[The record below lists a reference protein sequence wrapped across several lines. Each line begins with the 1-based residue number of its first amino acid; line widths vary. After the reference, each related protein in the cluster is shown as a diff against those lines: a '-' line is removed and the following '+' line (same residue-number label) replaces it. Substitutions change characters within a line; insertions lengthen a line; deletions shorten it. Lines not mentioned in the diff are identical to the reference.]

1 MNMVSKQEY
10 LAVMRKRYRKA
21 TRKEKTP
28 LLSEVVSVLKID
40 RKSAIRSLNRNPKT
54 RVSKRAPRYLYGLD
68 LQKPLTILWEALG
81 RPCSKRLKPQIPVL
95 IAQLKK
101 FGEITLRG
109 NQEELLGKMSHW
121 TIDQLLVEAR
131 EKIQGKGLSG
141 TRRSPL
147 LKSLIPISTSQ
158 DKVNEPGHLETDC
171 VLHCGSSLSGVYAE
185 TVNSLDIHTH
195 WNEKRM
201 ILKKTHAKVIGCI
214 HGTRRQF
221 PFPIQ
226 SLDFDNG
233 REFVNWNMYQYCER
247 EKIIFTRSRSYHK
260 NDQAHIEGK
269 NYESVRRV
277 VGYGRIED
285 PTLVDM
291 WNDIYQNEHRL
302 LTNFFYPTM
311 KLKDKKRV
319 DAKIIKHHG
328 VARTP
333 YERILASPTV
343 SEETKQRLIT
353 QYQGLNPMALQ
364 RSMHK
369 KIKHIEQYQKKQ
381 NTVTV
386 TNLATYP
393 NSEPVR

>member
-1 MNMVSKQEY
+1 MVSKQEY
-10 LAVMRKRYRKA
+10 LAVMRKRYKGA
-21 TRKEKTP
+21 SKKGKTE
-28 LLSEVVSVLKID
+28 LLSEVVSVLKIA
-40 RKSAIRSLNRNPKT
+40 RKSAIRTLNKNPKT
-54 RVSKRAPRYLYGLD
+54 RVFKRAPRYLYGLD

-81 RPCSKRLKPQIPVL
+81 RPCSKRLKPQIPIL
-95 IAQLKK
+95 IKQLKR

-131 EKIQGKGLSG
+131 EKTQGKGLSG

-147 LKSLIPISTSQ
+147 LKSLIPLSTSQ
-158 DKVNEPGHLETDC
+158 ESVKDPGHIETDC
-171 VLHCGSSLSGVYAE
+171 VLHCGTSLSGVYAE
-185 TVNSLDIHTH
+185 TVNSIDIHTH

-214 HGTRRQF
+214 HETRKQF
-221 PFPIQ
+221 PFLIK

-233 REFVNWNMYQYCER
+233 GEFVNWDMFGYCKR
-247 EKIIFTRSRSYHK
+247 EEIIFTRSRSYHK

-285 PTLVDM
+285 SKLVDM
-291 WNDIYQNEHRL
+291 WNDIYENEHRL

-328 VARTP
+328 VAQTP
-333 YERILASPTV
+333 YERVLVSPEV
-343 SEETKQRLIT
+343 SEETKQKLKS
-353 QYQGLNPMALQ
+353 QYLELNPIALQ

-369 KIKHIEQYQKKQ
+369 KIKRIEQYQKKQ

-393 NSEPVR
+393 ITEPVR

>member
-10 LAVMRKRYRKA
+10 LSVMRKRYRLA
-21 TRKEKTP
+21 TRREKTP
-28 LLSEVVSVLKID
+28 LLSEVVSVLKIE

-54 RVSKRAPRYLYGLD
+54 RVFKRAPRYLYGLD

-81 RPCSKRLKPQIPVL
+81 RPCSKRLKPQIPIL
-95 IAQLKK
+95 ITQLKS
-101 FGEITLRG
+101 FGEIALQG
-109 NQEELLGKMSHW
+109 NQEELLCKMSHW

-131 EKIQGKGLSG
+131 EKMQGKGLSG

-158 DKVNEPGHLETDC
+158 EKVTEPGHLETDC
-171 VLHCGSSLSGVYAE
+171 VLHCGTSLSGVYAE
-185 TVNSLDIHTH
+185 TVNSIDIHTH

-201 ILKKTHAKVIGCI
+201 ILKKTHAKVIGCV
-214 HGTRRQF
+214 HETRQQF
-221 PFPIQ
+221 PFPMQ

-233 REFVNWNMYQYCER
+233 GEFVNWDMYGYCKR
-247 EKIIFTRSRSYHK
+247 EGITFTRSRSYHK

-285 PTLVDM
+285 AKLVDM

-311 KLKDKKRV
+311 KLTDKKRV
-319 DAKIIKHHG
+319 DSKIIKHHG
-328 VARTP
+328 VAQTP
-333 YERILASPTV
+333 YERVLAFPGV
-343 SEETKQRLIT
+343 LEDTKQELRS
-353 QYQGLNPMALQ
+353 QYQELNPMALQ

-369 KIKHIEQYQKKQ
+369 KITHIEQYQKKQ